1 MTVELN
7 AGAVGTSNLKTENTM
22 GLNCGCPAGA
32 HLADLSIAECK
43 ESLGQIQK
51 VIIQRKYSTGGVL
64 NSIPAADIIAKTAMT
79 ALATSATGTKIIISP
94 FIQNP
99 TTTPGEARTFGGG
112 NQTLGGVE
120 IVIGREPT
128 TFEGVIYQEAQST
141 IKTMKEYSCEEI
153 GVYLVDENGNIGA
166 IKVVDANNAVS
177 YRPIP
182 VRSFFV
188 GDKNLGGYEE
198 PDSNAIKW
206 SFLPNWSD
214 DLAIIKQSTMD
225 YNPLTDLVNVA
236 SV

>member
-1 MTVELN
+1 
-7 AGAVGTSNLKTENTM
+7 M

-32 HLADLSIAECK
+32 HLADLEIAECK

-51 VIIQRKYSTGGVL
+51 IIIQRRYGTSGAL
-64 NSIPAADIIAKTAMT
+64 NYITEANIKSKAAMAALAAAAD
-79 ALATSATGTKIIISP
+79 GTKIIISP
-94 FIQNP
+94 YIQNP

-128 TFEGVIYQEAQST
+128 TFEGVIYQELQST
-141 IKTMKEYSCEEI
+141 IKTLKEYSCEEI
-153 GVYLVDENGNIGA
+153 GVYLIDENGNIGA
-166 IKVVDANNAVS
+166 IYSENINTGGQSPATG
-177 YRPIP
+177 YMPIP
-182 VRSFFV
+182 IRSFFV

-198 PDSNAIKW
+198 PDSNSIRW

-214 DLAIIKQSTMD
+214 DLKIVKQSDMD

-236 SV
+236 SA

>member
-1 MTVELN
+1 
-7 AGAVGTSNLKTENTM
+7 M
-22 GLNCGCPAGA
+22 GMNCGCPIGA
-32 HLADLSIAECK
+32 HLSDLSIAECK

-51 VIIQRKYSTGGVL
+51 IIIQRKFQSTGVL
-64 NSIPAADIIAKTAMT
+64 NKIAAADIKSKTAMAT
-79 ALATSATGTKIIISP
+79 LAASATGTKIIVSP

-120 IVIGREPT
+120 MVIGREPT
-128 TFEGVIYQEAQST
+128 TFEGIIYQEKQST
-141 IKTMKEYSCEEI
+141 IATMKEYSCEDI
-153 GVYLVDENGNIGA
+153 GVYLIDENGNIGA
-166 IKVVDANNAVS
+166 ISEDNGAN
-177 YRPIP
+177 YQPIP

-198 PDSNAIKW
+198 PDSNAIRW

-214 DLAIIKQSTMD
+214 NLVIINQSDMD

-236 SV
+236 SS

>member
-1 MTVELN
+1 
-7 AGAVGTSNLKTENTM
+7 M

-32 HLADLSIAECK
+32 HLADLNIAECK

-51 VIIQRKYSTGGVL
+51 IIIQRKYSSRGVL
-64 NSIPAADIIAKTAMT
+64 NKIPAANIVTKTAMT
-79 ALATSATGTKIIISP
+79 ALATAADGTKIIISP

-128 TFEGVIYQEAQST
+128 TFEGVIYQEAQSV
-141 IKTMKEYSCEEI
+141 IKTMKEYSCEDI
-153 GVYLVDENGNIGA
+153 GVYLIDENGNIGA
-166 IKVVDANNAVS
+166 IEETVTSGSTTTTN
-177 YRPIP
+177 YLPIP

-198 PDSNAIKW
+198 PDSNAVKW

-214 DLAIIKQSTMD
+214 NLKIIKQSDMD

-236 SV
+236 SA

>member
-1 MTVELN
+1 
-7 AGAVGTSNLKTENTM
+7 M
-22 GLNCGCPAGA
+22 GLNCGCPAGT
-32 HLADLSIAECK
+32 HLADLEIAECK

-51 VIIQRKYSTGGVL
+51 IIIQRIYASNGEKNAILVADIKSKAAMAAL
-64 NSIPAADIIAKTAMT
+64 AAAAD
-79 ALATSATGTKIIISP
+79 GTKIIISP
-94 FIQNP
+94 YIQNP

-128 TFEGVIYQEAQST
+128 TFEGVIYQELQST
-141 IKTMKEYSCEEI
+141 IKTLKEYSCEEI
-153 GVYLVDENGNIGA
+153 GVYLIDENGNIGA
-166 IKVVDANNAVS
+166 LSSSVNTGQTMKPGYA
-177 YRPIP
+177 PIP

-198 PDSNAIKW
+198 PDSNSIRW

-214 DLAIIKQSTMD
+214 DLVIIKQSEMD

>member
-1 MTVELN
+1 
-7 AGAVGTSNLKTENTM
+7 M

-32 HLADLSIAECK
+32 HLADLAIAECK

-51 VIIQRKYSTGGVL
+51 VIIQRRYSSQGVL
-64 NSIPAADIIAKTAMT
+64 NTISAANIAKKTDMAALAAAAD
-79 ALATSATGTKIIISP
+79 GTKIIISP
-94 FIQNP
+94 YIQNP

-112 NQTLGGVE
+112 NQTLGGIE

-128 TFEGVIYQEAQST
+128 TFEGIIYQEKQST

-153 GVYLVDENGNIGA
+153 GVYLIDENGNIGA
-166 IKVVDANNAVS
+166 IADNPSSPTAYS
-177 YRPIP
+177 PIP
-182 VRSFFV
+182 LRSFFV

-198 PDSNAIKW
+198 PDSNTIRW

-214 DLAIIKQSTMD
+214 NLVIIKQDTLD

-236 SV
+236 SA